1 MGFEFWMFLSLV
13 YVSHFHF
20 HGLSLAEK
28 APYYSFVHE
37 AAMAPEVSFYDYIII
52 GGGTAGCPLAA
63 TLSESANVLVLERG
77 GSPYENP
84 SKPDKGNFFPNLLDV
99 SPSSYAQEFTSEDG
113 VYNARARVLGG
124 GSVINAGFY
133 SRAEP
138 EFLKQAGLNEALV
151 NYSYQWVEKKIAFEP
166 PMLQWQSALR
176 DGLLEAG
183 VLPNN
188 GFTFDHIYGTK
199 IGGTIFDGDDHR
211 HTAADLLEY
220 ANPYR
225 IKVYLHATV
234 EKIIFETKVF
244 SRTRAQGVVFEDELG
259 KKHWALL
266 TKDYKSEVILSAGA
280 LGSPQ
285 LLMLSG
291 IGPSQ
296 QLKKFGIKV
305 VMDQPMVGQGLVDNP
320 LNVLLVPS
328 PSPVELSLVSFVG
341 ITRFGSYIEAC
352 SGISFTPSWSRSVAK
367 ALAAILNQTEQSS
380 TKLFQEGILNPESL
394 LDTRIRGGIIFE
406 KVKDPISSGYLE
418 LRNMNP
424 RDNPKVTFNYFQA
437 PEDLMKC
444 VHGVKIAIDAV
455 YSKSFSNFRYE
466 ILSAKALLELIV
478 NLPLNQRPR
487 HLTSAFSLEK
497 FCMDTVMTIWHYHG
511 GCRLGKVVDR
521 DYNVLGVEALRIV
534 DGSTFTSSPGTN
546 PQATVMM
553 LGRYMGLKILQERY
567 FGKYRK
573 K

>member
-1 MGFEFWMFLSLV
+1 MGLELLMFLALL
-13 YVSHFHF
+13 YVPLFHF
-20 HGLSLAEK
+20 HGFSLAEK

-37 AAMAPEVSFYDYIII
+37 AAVAPEVSFFDYIIV

-63 TLSESANVLVLERG
+63 TLSEKASVLMLERG
-77 GSPYENP
+77 GSPYDSP
-84 SKPDKGNFFPNLLDV
+84 GKPDKGNFFPNMLDT
-99 SPSSYAQEFTSEDG
+99 SPGSYSQEFTSEDG

-133 SRAEP
+133 SHAEP
-138 EFLKQAGLNEALV
+138 DFLRQAGLNEGLV
-151 NYSYQWVEKKIAFEP
+151 NYSYLWVEKKVAFRP
-166 PMLQWQSALR
+166 SMLQWQSAMR
-176 DGLLEAG
+176 DGMLEAG

-199 IGGTIFDGDDHR
+199 VGGTIFDGDGHR

-220 ANPYR
+220 ANPFK

-234 EKIIFETKVF
+234 EKILFETKVF
-244 SRTRAQGVVFEDELG
+244 SKPRAQGVVFEDELG

-266 TKDYKSEVILSAGA
+266 TKDRKSEVILSAGA
-280 LGSPQ
+280 IGSPQ

-305 VMDQPMVGQGLVDNP
+305 VMDQSMVGQSLVDNP

-328 PSPVELSLVSFVG
+328 PNPVEMSLVSFAA
-341 ITRFGSYIEAC
+341 ITKFGSYIEGC
-352 SGISFTPSWSRSVAK
+352 SGISFTPAWSRSVAK
-367 ALAAILNQTEQSS
+367 ALASILNKTEQSS
-380 TKLFQEGILNPESL
+380 TKLFQEGMPKPDSL

-406 KVKDPISSGYLE
+406 KVKDPKSTGYLE
-418 LRNMNP
+418 LRSTDP
-424 RDNPKVTFNYFQA
+424 QDTPKVTFNYFQA

-444 VHGVKIAIDAV
+444 VKGMRTVIDAI
-455 YSKSFSNFRYE
+455 YSNSFSNFRYD
-466 ILSAKALLELIV
+466 ILPAQALLDLIV
-478 NLPLNQRPR
+478 RLPLNERPR
-487 HLTSAFSLEK
+487 HLASALSLEK
-497 FCMDTVMTIWHYHG
+497 FCVDTVMTIWHYHG
-511 GCRLGKVVDR
+511 GCSQGKVVDH
-521 DYNVLGVEALRIV
+521 DYKVFGVDALRVV
-534 DGSTFTSSPGTN
+534 DGSAFTSSPGTN

-553 LGRYMGLKILQERY
+553 LGRYMGLKILRERY

>member
-1 MGFEFWMFLSLV
+1 MGLELWMFLPLV
-13 YVSHFHF
+13 YVSLFHF
-20 HGLSLAEK
+20 HGFSLAEK

-37 AAMAPEVSFYDYIII
+37 AAVAPEVSFFDYIIV

-63 TLSESANVLVLERG
+63 TLSERASVLILERG
-77 GSPYENP
+77 GSPYESP
-84 SKPDKGNFFPNLLDV
+84 GKPDKGNFFPNMLDNT
-99 SPSSYAQEFTSEDG
+99 PGSYSQEFTSEDG
-113 VYNARARVLGG
+113 VSNTRARVLGG

-133 SRAEP
+133 SHAEP
-138 EFLKQAGLNEALV
+138 QFLIQAGLNEGLV
-151 NYSYQWVEKKIAFEP
+151 NYSYRWVEKKVAFRP

-176 DGLLEAG
+176 DGMLEAG

-199 IGGTIFDGDDHR
+199 VGGTIFDGDDHR
-211 HTAADLLEY
+211 HSAADLLEY
-220 ANPYR
+220 GNPFK

-234 EKIIFETKVF
+234 EKILFETKVF
-244 SRTRAQGVVFEDELG
+244 SKPRAQGVVFEDELG

-266 TKDYKSEVILSAGA
+266 TKDLKSEVILSAGA
-280 LGSPQ
+280 IGSPQ

-305 VMDQPMVGQGLVDNP
+305 VMDHSMVGQSLVDNP

-328 PSPVELSLVSFVG
+328 PNPVELSLVSFAA
-341 ITRFGSYIEAC
+341 ITKFGSYIEGC
-352 SGISFTPSWSRSVAK
+352 SGISFTPAWSRSIAR
-367 ALAAILNQTEQSS
+367 ALASILNKTEQSS
-380 TKLFQEGILNPESL
+380 TKLFQEGMPRPESL

-406 KVKDPISSGYLE
+406 KVKDPKSTGYLE
-418 LRNMNP
+418 LRSTNP
-424 RDNPKVTFNYFQA
+424 HDTPKVIFNYFQA

-444 VHGVKIAIDAV
+444 VKGMRTVIDAI
-455 YSKSFSNFRYE
+455 YSTSFSNFRYE
-466 ILSAKALLELIV
+466 ILSAQALLDLIV
-478 NLPLNQRPR
+478 MLPLNERPR
-487 HLTSAFSLEK
+487 HIASSLSLEK

-511 GCRLGKVVDR
+511 GCRMGKVVDY
-521 DYNVLGVEALRIV
+521 DYKVYGVDALRVV

-546 PQATVMM
+546 PQSTVMM

-567 FGKYRK
+567 FGKHRK